1 MKGVGAEKRA
11 CPAAQRFRVRPEAR
25 TAERVGRA
33 WVDES
38 VDRVGT
44 WVPKSEIRRDGEL
57 PGAPGIQTDERGGG
71 PVATTT
77 KKRIQAA
84 PARRSLRALP
94 TTARKVEQPVRVSSA
109 CGGGT
114 LKDWAAS
121 MVADAPS
128 ISDEAFDLIAST
140 LRAAGVTERG
150 EARRAA

>member
-1 MKGVGAEKRA
+1 M
-11 CPAAQRFRVRPEAR
+11 
-25 TAERVGRA
+25 GRA

-44 WVPKSEIRRDGEL
+44 WVPKSEVRRDGEL

-71 PVATTT
+71 LVATTT

-114 LKDWAAS
+114 LKDWAAN

-128 ISDEAFDLIAST
+128 ISDEAFDMIAGS
-140 LRAAGVTERG
+140 LRTAGETERG